1 MAGGAS
7 RRSNG
12 MADWTR
18 EQVEERLIEAADV
31 MKRLPEVRVQGYFS
45 VWPKIVYEFGDLVG

>member
-7 RRSNG
+7 RRSIG

-31 MKRLPEVRVQGYFS
+31 MKRLPEVRVQG
-45 VWPKIVYEFGDLVG
+45 